1 MRASMVT
8 TSASTPLPAAG
19 PAFPVAAP
27 SNTLPRL
34 LRGLLL
40 ATALGSCAKSP
51 PTSDAN
57 QDAVPD
63 ASVGDSA
70 GDWDASVAQVELTID
85 RSKLGRTI
93 SPLIYGY
100 NSIDDPAAQRVA
112 LLRAG
117 GNRFTAYNWE
127 NNASNAGNDYM
138 FQNDDYLVT
147 GAATPDAPGQ
157 AVRPMLE
164 TARRIGAAAV
174 LTIPNVDYVAADKLG
189 GGDVTKSGS
198 DYLMTRF
205 KANRPTAGA
214 TPSATP
220 DPTDGVV
227 YQDDFVTWVNQN
239 FADVPVLFS
248 MDNEPDLW
256 SSTHKEIHPLPV
268 TYEEL
273 IQRNTDYARAVKAV
287 SPAAPVL
294 GFVSY
299 GWQGYVTLQN
309 APDAGGE
316 DFINHYL
323 TKMQAA
329 ETSAGMRLIDY
340 LDLHWYPEA
349 TGRGAAGK
357 DVRIVFNDMD
367 TSPGMVEARVQAP
380 RSLWD
385 PGYREKSWIATNVGG
400 PIALIPRIQKKIDA
414 YYPGTKLA
422 ITEWNYGGGGDI
434 SGAVATADVRG
445 IFGREGVALANV
457 WPTGPDAFCQAAI
470 GLFRNYDGAGAR
482 FGDTS
487 VEATTT
493 SIFSSSVYASIDSAE
508 PSRLVI
514 VAINKRADM
523 TTATVRLTGDSAVT
537 TAAVWV
543 LSGTSPSIRTGT
555 PLSTSTPGTFTYDMP
570 PLSISVLVPATR

>member
-1 MRASMVT
+1 MRASLVMTVVFIPLT
-8 TSASTPLPAAG
+8 TLW
-19 PAFPVAAP
+19 
-27 SNTLPRL
+27 
-34 LRGLLL
+34 
-40 ATALGSCAKSP
+40 SCAKSP
-51 PTSDAN
+51 SSGVMPTDA
-57 QDAVPD
+57 
-63 ASVGDSA
+63 SA
-70 GDWDASVAQVELTID
+70 GDSQEESNGSAAHVDLTID
-85 RSKLGRTI
+85 RSKVGRTI

-100 NSIDDPAAQRVA
+100 NSIADPAAQRVA
-112 LLRAG
+112 VLRAG

-127 NNASNAGNDYM
+127 NNASNAGNDYI
-138 FQNDDYLVT
+138 FQNDNYLVT
-147 GAATPDAPGQ
+147 GATMPDALGQ

-189 GGDVTKSGS
+189 DGDVTKSGS

-214 TPSATP
+214 TPSPTP
-220 DPTDGVV
+220 DLTDGFV
-227 YQDDFVTWVNQN
+227 YQDDFVAWVKQN

-256 SSTHKEIHPLPV
+256 SSTHKDIHPQPV
-268 TYEEL
+268 TYAEL

-287 SPAAPVL
+287 SPTAPVL
-294 GFVSY
+294 GLVSY
-299 GWQGYVTLQN
+299 GWQGFVTLQN

-349 TGRGAAGK
+349 LGRGADGK
-357 DVRIVFNDMD
+357 DARIVFTAAD

-385 PGYREKSWIATNVGG
+385 PDYREKSWIATNLGA

-414 YYPGTKLA
+414 HYPGTKLA

-434 SGAVATADVRG
+434 SGAVATADVLG
-445 IFGREGVALANV
+445 IFGREGVALASL
-457 WPTGPDAFCQAAI
+457 WPIGPDTFCQAAI
-470 GLFRNYDGAGAR
+470 GLFRNYDGAGAQ

-487 VEATTT
+487 VEAITT
-493 SIFSSSVYASIDSAE
+493 SVVSSSVYASIDSSS

-514 VAINKRADM
+514 VAINKRAEM
-523 TTATVRLTGDSAVT
+523 TSATVRLTGDSAVR

-543 LSGTSPSIRTGT
+543 MSGTSPSIRAGT
-555 PLSTSTPGTFTYDMP
+555 PLGTSTPGTFSYDMP
-570 PLSISVLVPATR
+570 PLSISVLVPATP